1 MLGSANPRG
10 RSPRDSTAGL
20 LITGL
25 RTFTVLA
32 IAALCASQL
41 ARAQTTGLIAGAV
54 KDQSGAV
61 FVGAEVRVVSNASG
75 DARRVT
81 SDEAGN
87 YVVALLPPGL
97 YRVSIAASGF
107 KEVLFENAPVAITE
121 TTVINADLAVAAM
134 TGESITVSATPPL
147 VQAGGPQ
154 LGRVVDSHAVSEL
167 PLATRN
173 FTQILGL
180 STGAATYLPDSTSL
194 GRNTQAIS
202 VNGARVTQNSY
213 QLNGVD
219 ATTMGVAGSLLVA
232 VPAPETVQEFKVQTS
247 LYDAAFGRGGGGNI
261 QMVTRSGS
269 NSLHGAAYEYFR
281 NDGLNANNPFLK
293 AAGIPRPVLKRQVFG
308 GTLGG
313 PLRKDETF
321 FFVSYQGTREH
332 NGASPLNSV
341 SSGVLVAPGLTND
354 RSEQTLRSTFHV
366 ASVNP
371 TALALLNSRLPD
383 GQFAI
388 PTPGADGRYYGSAIS
403 RFTEDQF
410 NTNVDHRIKD
420 KDWLSVK
427 FFFANGP
434 SSAALP
440 TFKGSGANVPGFGV
454 DQEQNNRVIVIQ
466 DIHAFSPTTF
476 NDARIGYT
484 FNRNYAWPLEPIQDS
499 NVGIHR
505 ANAAAFPGLGLIR
518 IAPAA
523 GGIVIGTPTSILPA
537 TAFTWTLADTVSIIR
552 GSHSIRAGG
561 EFRLNG
567 VNLHFYTFDR
577 GQIDFLSFHDFLVG
591 AINFSMYGSG
601 LTDHNTRAADY
612 NFFVQHD
619 WKISSKLTW
628 NLGLRYE
635 LDMPAYDT
643 RGLLAT
649 FDPSLY
655 RPPSLVI
662 NQIPAGPPIGGLV
675 MAGNALPQYRLPD
688 VPLVGRSLV
697 YSADKNKLAPRVGLA
712 WSPLASG
719 RLIFRAGGGLFLS
732 RPTFNY
738 ASLTATVQPTYV
750 QGRRTAPPFADPFFD
765 APPPEQFPTLVP
777 GVNLA
782 GTFFDRGL
790 HTPVIYQ
797 YNASVQ
803 YELVKDLLLE
813 VAYVGTRGLNL
824 FRQIAINQA
833 SLATPQNPITNEVT
847 RAVITTNTPQNALL
861 RAPFQGVD
869 IAGFTQ
875 NQTTAQSTYHS
886 LQTSLTGRFSKGS
899 QLLVSYTFGKSIDNA
914 SGSGGGAGTGGIVNP
929 NAPSDTS
936 VILGNQ
942 LDNRANRGVSDFD
955 RTHRLVF
962 SYLWDLPWPTFA
974 TSSRTG
980 SLLVSGWQLSG
991 IVTAMSG
998 LPIDVVDQLAA
1009 SFYGLNN
1016 GFGRPNF
1023 APGADRATATSN
1035 VPNGFF
1041 FNPYAF
1047 ARAVVRAGQPIPSSG
1062 GAAFAGALGTDFG
1075 SVGRNILRGPGQANV
1090 DFGLARLF
1098 RVTESKRIEFRA
1110 DFFNLLNHVNLANP
1124 MSDFNGIASSGGN
1137 FDPNTGRVLSPGA
1150 FGRIISTSSNP
1161 RIIQLALKFSF

>member
-1 MLGSANPRG
+1 MLSSPNPRG
-10 RSPRDSTAGL
+10 SSPIDSTAGL

-25 RTFTVLA
+25 RIFAVLA
-32 IAALCASQL
+32 IAALCAPQL
-41 ARAQTTGLIAGAV
+41 VRAQTTGRIAGAV

-61 FVGAEVRVVSNASG
+61 LVGAEVRVVSNASG
-75 DARRVT
+75 DERRVAT
-81 SDEAGN
+81 GDEGN
-87 YVVALLPPGL
+87 YAVALLPPGL

-107 KEVLFENAPVAITE
+107 KEVLFENARVAITE
-121 TTVINADLAVAAM
+121 TTVINADLAVGAL
-134 TGESITVSATPPL
+134 TESITVSATPPL

-154 LGRVVDSHAVSEL
+154 LGRVVDSRAVSEL

-194 GRNTQAIS
+194 GRNTQTIS

-219 ATTMGVAGSLLVA
+219 ITTTGVAGSILVA

-247 LYDAAFGRGGGGNI
+247 LYDAAFGRSGGGNI

-281 NDGLNANNPFLK
+281 NEALNANNPFLE
-293 AAGIPRPVLKRQVFG
+293 AAGIPRPALKRQAFG

-313 PLRKDETF
+313 PLHKDETF

-341 SSGVLVAPGLTND
+341 SSGVLIAPGLTAD
-354 RSEQTLRSTFHV
+354 RSESALRSAFHV
-366 ASVNP
+366 ASVHP
-371 TALALLNSRLPD
+371 TALALLNATLPD

-403 RFTEDQF
+403 RSREDQF
-410 NTNVDHRIKD
+410 NANVDQRIKG

-427 FFFANGP
+427 FFFSNGP

-440 TFKGSGANVPGFGV
+440 TFKGSGANVPGFGL
-454 DQEQNNRVIVIQ
+454 DQEQNNRVVVIQ
-466 DIHAFSPTTF
+466 DVHTFSPRVF
-476 NDARIGYT
+476 NDLRIGYA
-484 FNRNYAWPLEPIQDS
+484 FNRNYASPLEPILDAD
-499 NVGIHR
+499 VGIQR
-505 ANAAAFPGLGLIR
+505 ANAATYPGLGLIR

-552 GSHSIRAGG
+552 GSHSIRAGA

-567 VNLHFYTFDR
+567 VNLIFYTFNR
-577 GQIDFLSFHDFLVG
+577 GQIDFLSFQDFLAG
-591 AINFSMYGSG
+591 AVNFSMYGSG

-612 NFFVQHD
+612 NFFVQDD
-619 WKISSKLTW
+619 WKMTPKLTW

-649 FDPSLY
+649 FEPSLY
-655 RPPSLVI
+655 VPRSLVV
-662 NQIPAGPPIGGLV
+662 NHIPAGPPIGGMV
-675 MAGNALPQYRLPD
+675 MAGNALPQYQLPD
-688 VPLVGRSLV
+688 VPLVGRGLV
-697 YSADKNKLAPRVGLA
+697 RSVDKNNLAPRVGLA

-719 RLIFRAGGGLFLS
+719 RLVFRAGGGLFHS

-738 ASLTATVQPTYV
+738 ASLTATVQPSYV
-750 QGRRTAPPFADPFFD
+750 LGRRTAPPFADPYFA
-765 APPPEQFPTLVP
+765 APATEQFPTFVP
-777 GVNLA
+777 GVNLT

-790 HTPVIYQ
+790 CTPVIYQ

-803 YELVKDLLLE
+803 YEAAKNLLLE
-813 VAYVGTRGLNL
+813 VAYVGTRGLNQ
-824 FRQIAINQA
+824 FRQVAINQA
-833 SLATPQNPITNEVT
+833 RLATPQIPIVNEVT
-847 RAVITTNTPQNALL
+847 GAVITTNTPQNAPL

-875 NQTTAQSTYHS
+875 NQSTAQSTYHS
-886 LQTSLTGRFSKGS
+886 LQASLTGRFSKGS
-899 QLLVSYTFGKSIDNA
+899 QLLASYTFGKSIDNG

-936 VILGNQ
+936 IVLGNQ
-942 LDNRANRGVSDFD
+942 LDSRANRGVSDFD

-962 SYLWDLPWPTFA
+962 SYLWDVPRPTFA
-974 TSSRTG
+974 TSSRTV
-980 SLLVSGWQLSG
+980 SLLLSDWQLSG

-998 LPIDVVDQLAA
+998 LPIDVVDQLAG

-1023 APGADRATATSN
+1023 APGADSAAATSN

-1047 ARAVVRAGQPIPSSG
+1047 ARAVVRSGQPIPSSG
-1062 GAAFAGALGTDFG
+1062 GAAFADARGTDFG
-1075 SVGRNILRGPGQANV
+1075 SVGRNILRGPVQANV
-1090 DFGLARLF
+1090 DFGVARRF
-1098 RVTESKRIEFRA
+1098 RVTESKSIEFRA
-1110 DFFNLLNHVNLANP
+1110 EFFNLLNRVNFANP
-1124 MSDFNGIASSGGN
+1124 MSDFNGIASSGGSI
-1137 FDPNTGRVLSPGA
+1137 DPNTGGVLSPGA

-1161 RIIQLALKFSF
+1161 RIIQFALKFNF